1 MTRCGSILWMA
12 PEIISGDTFNEKI
25 DVYSCHLRG
34 PRRAHHR
41 QNTGLTEDVL
51 RFAIPIPIRVRGGIM
66 GLVTRRTD

>member
-1 MTRCGSILWMA
+1 LGCPIVVLAQTPIMTRCGSILWMA

-41 QNTGLTEDVL
+41 SQAEHWID
-51 RFAIPIPIRVRGGIM
+51 
-66 GLVTRRTD
+66 

>member
-41 QNTGLTEDVL
+41 SQAEHWID
-51 RFAIPIPIRVRGGIM
+51 
-66 GLVTRRTD
+66 